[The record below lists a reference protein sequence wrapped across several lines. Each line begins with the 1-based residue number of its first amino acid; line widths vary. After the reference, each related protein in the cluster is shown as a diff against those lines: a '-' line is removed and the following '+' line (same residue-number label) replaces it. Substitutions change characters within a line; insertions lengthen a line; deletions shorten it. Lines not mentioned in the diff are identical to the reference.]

1 MQEKAVAPFR
11 LPPQVTPPRNAGR
24 DNGFGGFDPGAIFEA
39 RRHWRRLLSVERP
52 PSGTFAGSG
61 LAPRKSLKQKEMN
74 RTMSD
79 KVRLHLRLTPETYQL
94 IGEYAKK
101 DNCTTLNEF
110 VENAVEF
117 YAGYLSAEDCLRF
130 LPPSLATAVRGT
142 IQDTENH
149 ICRLLFKLAVE
160 LDMMMN
166 VLASE
171 LDTDPETLER
181 MRGRCIQEVKK
192 TIGCITFADAVKY
205 QRGE

>member
-1 MQEKAVAPFR
+1 MAPFR

-24 DNGFGGFDPGAIFEA
+24 DNGFRGFGPGAIFEA
-39 RRHWRRLLSVERP
+39 RRHWRRLLSTNRP
-52 PSGTFAGSG
+52 FLKAFAGSG
-61 LAPRKSLKQKEMN
+61 LAPLKKLNQKEMN
-74 RTMSD
+74 NTMSD
-79 KVRLHLRLTPETYQL
+79 KVRLHLRLTPETHRL
-94 IGEYAKK
+94 IGEYAQK

-110 VENAVEF
+110 VEHAVEF
-117 YAGYLSAEDCLRF
+117 YVGYLSAEDCLRF
-130 LPPSLATAVRGT
+130 LPPSLAAAVRGT

-171 LDTDPETLER
+171 LDVDPEVLAQ

-192 TIGCITFADAVKY
+192 TIGCITFADAVRY

>member
-1 MQEKAVAPFR
+1 
-11 LPPQVTPPRNAGR
+11 
-24 DNGFGGFDPGAIFEA
+24 
-39 RRHWRRLLSVERP
+39 
-52 PSGTFAGSG
+52 
-61 LAPRKSLKQKEMN
+61 
-74 RTMSD
+74 MSE

-94 IGEYAKK
+94 IGEYTPK
-101 DNCTTLNEF
+101 DNCTTANDF
-110 VENAVEF
+110 VEHAVEF
-117 YAGYLSAEDCLRF
+117 YVGYLSAEDCMRF

-171 LDTDPETLER
+171 LDISPEALEKL
-181 MRGRCIQEVKK
+181 RGRCIQEVKR
-192 TIGCITFADAVKY
+192 TGGGITFKDAVRY

>member
-1 MQEKAVAPFR
+1 
-11 LPPQVTPPRNAGR
+11 
-24 DNGFGGFDPGAIFEA
+24 
-39 RRHWRRLLSVERP
+39 
-52 PSGTFAGSG
+52 
-61 LAPRKSLKQKEMN
+61 
-74 RTMSD
+74 MSD

-110 VENAVEF
+110 VEHAVEF

-130 LPPSLATAVRGT
+130 LPPTLAAAVRGT
-142 IQDTENH
+142 VRDSENH
-149 ICRLLFKLAVE
+149 ICRLLFKLSVE
-160 LDMMMN
+160 LNMMMN

-171 LDTDPETLER
+171 LDTNPETLDQ

-192 TIGCITFADAVKY
+192 TGGNITFADAVKY